1 MDVAI
6 KVQNLRVNMVIEG
19 MDYEKSVPCLEAL
32 GCHKRQGELC

>member
-19 MDYEKSVPCLEAL
+19 ISYEKSVLCLEAQEAL
-32 GCHKRQGELC
+32 LEIDD